1 MKAKKKVNKAKNRA
15 FPSSILKDKNGQE
28 YVSMGMEL
36 RDYFAGQAIIGI
48 LPGKD
53 VHCEV
58 HRSASAAISYK
69 VADAMMKQR
78 NIKQ

>member
-1 MKAKKKVNKAKNRA
+1 MKAKKKVNKAK
-15 FPSSILKDKNGQE
+15 K
-28 YVSMGMEL
+28 L

-78 NIKQ
+78 NIKP